1 MGARFSNSVLQT
13 LLVLFA
19 RRPPKVCSHLISF
32 NLTQPPYQSRRLLI
46 LATSSLR
53 SILADLGLSET
64 FDSEIYVPPITSI
77 LSLDRILREVELF
90 PSESQRQDAIR
101 MLTEAG
107 FGTREDGGSRLQIG
121 IKKLLSIIE
130 MARQE
135 PDSVA
140 ERLLNGLT
148 GLGM

>member
-1 MGARFSNSVLQT
+1 M
-13 LLVLFA
+13 
-19 RRPPKVCSHLISF
+19 
-32 NLTQPPYQSRRLLI
+32 TQPPHQSRRLLI

-77 LSLDRILREVELF
+77 TSLDRILHEVELF
-90 PSESQRQDAIR
+90 PNEGQRQDAIR
-101 MLTEAG
+101 MLAEAG
-107 FGTREDGGSRLQIG
+107 FSTRGDGSSRLQIG

>member
-1 MGARFSNSVLQT
+1 MQGFQT
-13 LLVLFA
+13 QCYKLFLSCSLDGL
-19 RRPPKVCSHLISF
+19 PKYVHIWSSF
-32 NLTQPPYQSRRLLI
+32 DLAQPPHQSRRLLI

-77 LSLDRILREVELF
+77 TSLDRILREVELF
-90 PSESQRQDAIR
+90 PNESQRQDAIR

-107 FGTREDGGSRLQIG
+107 FSTRGDGSSRLQIG

>member
-1 MGARFSNSVLQT
+1 MLQA

-19 RRPPKVCSHLISF
+19 RRPPKVRPHLVSLDISWRAQSH
-32 NLTQPPYQSRRLLI
+32 YQNRRLLI
-46 LATSSLR
+46 IATSSLR
-53 SILADLGLSET
+53 SILTDLGLSET

-77 LSLDRILREVELF
+77 TSLDRILREVELF
-90 PSESQRQDAIR
+90 PDESQQQDAIR
-101 MLTEAG
+101 MLTDVG
-107 FGTREDGGSRLQIG
+107 FSTREDGSSRLQIG
-121 IKKLLSIIE
+121 IKKLLSLIE

-140 ERLLNGLT
+140 ERLLNGLV